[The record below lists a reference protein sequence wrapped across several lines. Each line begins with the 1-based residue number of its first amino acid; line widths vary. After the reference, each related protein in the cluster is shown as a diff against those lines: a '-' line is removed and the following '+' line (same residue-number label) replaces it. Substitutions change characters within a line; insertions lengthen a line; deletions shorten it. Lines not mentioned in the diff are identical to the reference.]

1 MRERRDLDA
10 NRLQPGH
17 APPGRLNR
25 FIHARIVTEAWDPA
39 LKSNMTLSHAW
50 ASAPANAVARHILG
64 VRVSEP
70 GAAEF
75 LVRPR
80 TGSLTEA
87 EGTVPSV
94 RGPVVVRVRRSGDT
108 HTTTVT
114 VPPNSRAVL
123 ELEIGE
129 ADPAAYG

>member
-1 MRERRDLDA
+1 
-10 NRLQPGH
+10 
-17 APPGRLNR
+17 
-25 FIHARIVTEAWDPA
+25 
-39 LKSNMTLSHAW
+39 MTLSHAW

-64 VRVSEP
+64 VQVSEP

-94 RGPVVVRVRRSGDT
+94 RGPVAVRVRRSGDT

-123 ELEIGE
+123 EVEIGE
-129 ADPAAYG
+129 ADPAAYRVTGPAPGGRGKAEVESFTDLTGTVLRIGPVGSGTTEVVRK